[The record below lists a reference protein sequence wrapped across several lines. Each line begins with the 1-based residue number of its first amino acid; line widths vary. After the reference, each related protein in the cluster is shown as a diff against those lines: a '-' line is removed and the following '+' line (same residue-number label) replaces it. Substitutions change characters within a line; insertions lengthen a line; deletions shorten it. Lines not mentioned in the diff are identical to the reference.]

1 MPQVLKAELRERI
14 LRAALEVFAAGGFTH
29 STMAQIAERAGLGT
43 ASLYRYYPGKAEL
56 FDAAIPPELVRQ
68 FEQLL
73 ENRVRSLGT
82 SLSITDPSSEGML
95 RFWIEHRLAF
105 VILFDRAT
113 DTAYA
118 HFGEQ
123 FVATLVRLTI
133 EQLQTVHGCRI
144 IDETT
149 RLVLQRIFEN
159 TRGMLA
165 SILEAYDDEH
175 RVRAAIQTFW
185 AYQLAGLRGLAEHL
199 AAGAIM
205 T

>member
-1 MPQVLKAELRERI
+1 MPQVLKPELRERI
-14 LRAALEVFAAGGFTH
+14 LRAALEIFAARGFTQ

-56 FDAAIPPELVRQ
+56 FAAAIPPELVQQ
-68 FEQLL
+68 FEGLL

-82 SLSITDPSSEGML
+82 SMSITDPSSEGML
-95 RFWIEHRLAF
+95 RFWMTHRLAF
-105 VILFDRAT
+105 VILFDRAA

-123 FVATLVRLTI
+123 FVATLVRLTV
-133 EQLQTVHGCRI
+133 EQLQTVHACTT

-149 RLVLQRIFEN
+149 HFVLQRIFEN

-165 SILEAYDDEH
+165 SILEKYDDEQQI
-175 RVRAAIQTFW
+175 RTSIQTFW

-199 AAGAIM
+199 GSRRS
-205 T
+205 